1 MADLV
6 PGDPGRRQSV
16 SEAEH
21 GFLSSA
27 KLLSAELS
35 KAEAE
40 LMPTVAGNHVS
51 VRACSDALERKWP
64 SCTELSA
71 PANPDCRALPVSK
84 LLLKPAL
91 VPLIAVCVFI
101 FQQQR

>member
-1 MADLV
+1 MVVQIRQTKVIMADLV

-16 SEAEH
+16 SEVEH
-21 GFLSSA
+21 GFLLSA

-51 VRACSDALERKWP
+51 VWGCSEPQD
-64 SCTELSA
+64 
-71 PANPDCRALPVSK
+71 
-84 LLLKPAL
+84 
-91 VPLIAVCVFI
+91 
-101 FQQQR
+101 